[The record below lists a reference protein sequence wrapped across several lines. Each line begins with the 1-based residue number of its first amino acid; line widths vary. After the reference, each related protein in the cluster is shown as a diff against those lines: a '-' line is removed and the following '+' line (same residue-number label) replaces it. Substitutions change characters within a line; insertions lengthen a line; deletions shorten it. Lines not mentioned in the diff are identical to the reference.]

1 MTANNAV
8 SVLRESNF
16 HFHDYWDRVCIEL
29 GVDYEVKRGIE
40 QQAKIDR
47 KYDIAM
53 HDGLE
58 YWIRQVRASWDVLIT
73 VVEIFEPQTAN
84 NMRSV
89 LVRRK
94 SSGSISM

>member
-1 MTANNAV
+1 M
-8 SVLRESNF
+8 RESNF
-16 HFHDYWDRVCIEL
+16 LFHDYWDRVCIEI

-58 YWIRQVRASWDVLIT
+58 YWIRQGRASWDVLIT

-84 NMRSV
+84 TMRGV